1 VSTLSTVIHCIIS
14 VSVTSSTIH
23 DVTGIHSHHRTRY
36 KSDKVCTNFYNYRF
50 RINRVSFTKFI
61 LYGHILL
68 CQHSPLTLWVRIS
81 LRRDVLN
88 TTLWNKVCQWLA
100 VGRWFPP
107 GTPVSS
113 TNKTDG
119 HDIIETLLKVAL
131 STINQRNKTTTMFTT
146 TYVKCSLYS
155 RWSNEVLFI
164 VLRLLFCAN
173 FSSMVVV

>member
-1 VSTLSTVIHCIIS
+1 MTWLAYIL
-14 VSVTSSTIH
+14 TSSR
-23 DVTGIHSHHRTRY
+23 SSYRTRY
-36 KSDKVCTNFYNYRF
+36 KSDNVCTNFHNYSYWMYTG
-50 RINRVSFTKFI
+50 SFAKFI
-61 LYGHILL
+61 LCVYTLL
-68 CQHSPLTLWVRIS
+68 CQHSPLTLWVRIPF
-81 LRRDVLN
+81 RRGVLD
-88 TTLWNKVCQWLA
+88 TTLWYKDCQWLA
-100 VGRWFPP
+100 VGRWFSP